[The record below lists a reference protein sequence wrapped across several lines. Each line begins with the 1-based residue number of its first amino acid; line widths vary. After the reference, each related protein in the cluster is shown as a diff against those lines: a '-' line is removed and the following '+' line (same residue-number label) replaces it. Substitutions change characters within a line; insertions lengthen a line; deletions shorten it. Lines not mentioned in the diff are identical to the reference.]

1 MWSDVYW
8 SAQIIHAC
16 MMWCEN
22 FCGTIASNTFLELR
36 FRSRIFFTL
45 KRKYIWF
52 CHSCFRKW
60 LQVSSLWSVWIF
72 THDTFRRHMC
82 EAVMIAQCAPV
93 LLPEAACDLPGSST
107 QTFPSPIS
115 ASTEEEQIICLQ
127 TKTLTG
133 VWQLWRIGNI
143 CIRCTGKFPLRLR
156 AVRRFWGATS
166 AMEHRHKKEKMDPFR
181 RQS

>member
-1 MWSDVYW
+1 MWSDGYK
-8 SAQIIHAC
+8 
-16 MMWCEN
+16 
-22 FCGTIASNTFLELR
+22 R

-45 KRKYIWF
+45 KRNYIWF
-52 CHSCFRKW
+52 CHSCF
-60 LQVSSLWSVWIF
+60 QYISSLWSVWIF

-127 TKTLTG
+127 TKILTG

-143 CIRCTGKFPLRLR
+143 CIRCAGKFPLRLR
-156 AVRRFWGATS
+156 AVRRSWGATP
-166 AMEHRHKKEKMDPFR
+166 ALEPWNKKKQWIPFDVNR
-181 RQS
+181 